1 MRRNCVLIMCRLS
14 LPDDVIG
21 VSDRLIH
28 ILLKIFDDFIDEQQK
43 LAETRALN
51 NGSGGVVTQRSDD
64 FMIKTAMHL
73 LNILACTVHGT
84 DKTSVGSLAIP
95 VAMDL
100 IRTKIRPIVGENNLC
115 FANRS
120 DDVLEI
126 TWSFLWN
133 ITGILLFF
141 THKSA

>member
-14 LPDDVIG
+14 LPEDVLH

-28 ILLKIFDDFIDEQQK
+28 ILLKIFDDFIEEQLK
-43 LAETRALN
+43 LIENRGN
-51 NGSGGVVTQRSDD
+51 NNNNPPRSSDD

-73 LNILACTVHGT
+73 LNILACSVHGS
-84 DKTSVGSLAIP
+84 DKISVGSLAIP
-95 VAMDL
+95 VAMEL
-100 IRTKIRPIVGENNLC
+100 IRTKIQWMKSDHNL
-115 FANRS
+115 NVVNSRT

-133 ITGILLFF
+133 ITGRARGTGLSI
-141 THKSA
+141 S